1 MRKALKNIARS
12 QIWQATRKSWGLVLV
27 VAGSLIGQTAMTLLQ
42 PWPVKS
48 IIDHII
54 REVPTAGVVTGSR
67 VGLVHFIL
75 GSIKAFITGTEFGF
89 LYKGIGLLAL
99 IILFNSLF
107 LYLQNIYLT
116 RLGQR
121 VTLEVRSKLFSHLIN
136 LPHRFFEETKSG
148 DLTNRISK
156 DTAELQA
163 ILESF
168 IIILVRSIPT
178 IAGILIVAFTLD
190 WIYASTFVLV
200 IPVVFLATSYFSK
213 RTKEAMR
220 QQRRV
225 EGSLASTAQEA
236 IYYHKAVASLSLEG
250 DLTDDLIAD
259 GKLSAL
265 RGVQAGRYQGLL
277 TSSVEFMVSLTT
289 AFVLLIGAL
298 RILHGCLT
306 VGQLMVFMSYL
317 TSLFKPVR
325 QFSKFMGQVAKAMAS
340 NERIEEIMRL
350 NPLDIGASEMPGAVD
365 APTFMGRI
373 QFNHVHFGYRQGQ
386 KVLNDFNLMVSPGE
400 KVAIVGDSGCGK
412 TTVINLLMRLYDPKV
427 GTVTIDG
434 ADIRGFTLGSLR
446 AQMAT
451 VLQDSYIFNATIKE
465 NIALARTGATD
476 EQIVAAAQAAEAHD
490 FIMQLSEGYD
500 TLIGEGGAGLSGGQK
515 RRLAIA
521 RSICRDVP
529 IVILDEPTAGLD
541 AASERRVTDAL
552 DRLTA
557 RKTTLI
563 VTHQL
568 STVTNADRI
577 VVMDNNH
584 VVEQGTHM
592 ELLARRGLYWQ
603 RWQQQ
608 MGETGSDTE
617 RRYGPSVAPE
627 PEPA

>member
-1 MRKALKNIARS
+1 MRRVLKDLTRS
-12 QIWQATRKSWGLVLV
+12 QIWQAARRNWVLALV
-27 VAGSLIGQTAMTLLQ
+27 VAGSLVGQTAMTLLQ
-42 PWPVKS
+42 PWPVKG
-48 IIDHII
+48 IIDQII
-54 REVPTAGVVTGSR
+54 REVPSAGTVTGTQ

-75 GSIKAFITGTEFGF
+75 GSIKAFITSPDFDF

-99 IILFNSLF
+99 IILLNSLF

-136 LPHRFFEETKSG
+136 LPHRFFEETRSG

-163 ILESF
+163 ILESS
-168 IIILVRSIPT
+168 IIIAVRSLPT
-178 IAGILIVAFTLD
+178 IAGILVVAFTLD
-190 WIYASTFVLV
+190 WIYALTFVFV
-200 IPVVFLATSYFSK
+200 IPMVYLATSYFSK
-213 RTKEAMR
+213 RTREAMR

-225 EGSLASTAQEA
+225 EGAMASTAQEA

-250 DLTDDLIAD
+250 DVTDDLIAD

-306 VGQLMVFMSYL
+306 VGQLLVFMSYL
-317 TSLFKPVR
+317 ASLFKPVR
-325 QFSKFMGQVAKAMAS
+325 QFSKFIAHMAKAMAS

-350 NPLDIGASEMPGAVD
+350 KPLEIGASEMPDAVE
-365 APTFMGRI
+365 AATFVGRI
-373 QFNHVHFGYRQGQ
+373 HFNHVHFGYRPGQ
-386 KVLNDFNLMVSPGE
+386 EVLNDFNLMVSPGE
-400 KVAIVGDSGCGK
+400 KLALVGDSGCGK
-412 TTVINLLMRLYDPKV
+412 TTVINLLMRLYDPKI
-427 GTVTIDG
+427 GTVAIDG
-434 ADIRGFTLGSLR
+434 ADIRGFTLSSLR

-451 VLQDSYIFNATIKE
+451 VLQDSYIFNATVKE
-465 NIALARTGATD
+465 NIALARSGAS
-476 EQIVAAAQAAEAHD
+476 EEEIVAAAQAAEAHD

-521 RSICRDVP
+521 RSILRDVS

-541 AASERRVTDAL
+541 ADSERRVTDAL

-557 RKTTLI
+557 GKTTLI

-568 STVTNADRI
+568 STITNADRI
-577 VVMDNNH
+577 VIMDH
-584 VVEQGTHM
+584 GQLVEQGTHM
-592 ELLARRGLYWQ
+592 ELLGRRGHYWHS
-603 RWQQQ
+603 WQQQ
-608 MGETGSDTE
+608 MGETGSERE
-617 RRYGPSVAPE
+617 RRSG